1 TPVVASAVGGLKTS
15 VADNVSG
22 RLIDGHNPIA
32 YSHVLNQL
40 LSNPHAMDELR
51 NGARMH
57 AVTFGWENTTSGL
70 IESYD
75 RALSQSRVAP

>member
-1 TPVVASAVGGLKTS
+1 

-40 LSNPHAMDELR
+40 LMNPIAREELAD
-51 NGARMH
+51 GARMH
-57 AVTFGWENTTSGL
+57 AATFGWENTTAGL
-70 IESYD
+70 MDSYN
-75 RALSQSRVAP
+75 RALSISRVAM